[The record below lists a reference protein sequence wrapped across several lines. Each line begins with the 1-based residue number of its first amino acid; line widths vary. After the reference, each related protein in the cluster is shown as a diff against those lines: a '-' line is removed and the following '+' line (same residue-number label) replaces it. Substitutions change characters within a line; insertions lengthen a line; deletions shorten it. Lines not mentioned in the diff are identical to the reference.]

1 MSEFERTN
9 VCTWDLCWF
18 QWFEVKIA
26 AVRWNEMAKVW
37 PIFLLLFSIL
47 FFVHFLLLF
56 LFYFF
61 IILFS
66 SFCLFFI
73 LVSFCLISIL
83 NFSCSL
89 FFSFYFIL
97 FYYIFFISF
106 CYLKR
111 NQMKN
116 MMAEGWHIF
125 IFSYIHI
132 YHSSHMK
139 GHEASITFH
148 QAIWH

>member
-1 MSEFERTN
+1 M
-9 VCTWDLCWF
+9 DLCWF

-61 IILFS
+61 TILFS

-97 FYYIFFISF
+97 LYFFHFILLF
-106 CYLKR
+106 ETKPDE
-111 NQMKN
+111 KHD
-116 MMAEGWHIF
+116 GWGLTYFHIF
-125 IFSYIHI
+125 IYSHISLKSHERPWSKYYFS
-132 YHSSHMK
+132 SRNMAL
-139 GHEASITFH
+139 GLPRFH
-148 QAIWH
+148 CIAT